1 MRNLPPAARAALIE
15 ALADLLAADYL
26 AAQQQVTEAS
36 AVSPTGQDREDTDN
50 EDE

>member
-1 MRNLPPAARAALIE
+1 MRNLPPATRAALIE

-26 AAQQQVTEAS
+26 AAQQQLTDTSDE
-36 AVSPTGQDREDTDN
+36 SPTGQDREDSDD

>member
-1 MRNLPPAARAALIE
+1 MQKMPPTARAALIE

-26 AAQQQVTEAS
+26 AAQQQLTDAS
-36 AVSPTGQDREDTDN
+36 DESRGRQDREDTND